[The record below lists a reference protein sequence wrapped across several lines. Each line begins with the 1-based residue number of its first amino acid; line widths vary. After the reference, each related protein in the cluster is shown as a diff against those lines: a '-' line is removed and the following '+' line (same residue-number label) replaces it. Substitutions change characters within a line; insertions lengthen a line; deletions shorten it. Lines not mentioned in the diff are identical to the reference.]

1 MGHKMEFIEIK
12 RNESEKAAWLEKRK
26 HYVTGTDAGKLIGVS
41 PYGGKFAVWLDK
53 MGRAAPVVETPA
65 MKAGKKFESAIL
77 QTYAEEMNCKLEHV
91 DGYQLITCDKYPR
104 LGASLDGWNHDLQIP
119 VDAKNIK
126 WKNEKWGD
134 AWTDQFPEYYKA
146 QLQVQMMVTG
156 ATFAHLAVMFS
167 GQDFFIY
174 SMEYDED
181 MAQKILDASDEFWPF
196 VERDKMPEAD
206 GSDEATEY
214 IKSEFARGDAAAVKE
229 PTEEILEALKGLQKA
244 KLDEKDAQDRKTEFE
259 NRIKLYMGD
268 ATSIKGVCTWKN
280 NKDSVKTDWE
290 QVASVALASM
300 SAEDQ
305 KKLIASY
312 TKTKP
317 GVRVLRITAKGY

>member
-1 MGHKMEFIEIK
+1 MEFIEIK
-12 RNESEKAAWLEKRK
+12 RNEAEKAAWLEKRK

-53 MGRAAPVVETPA
+53 TGRAAPVVETPA

-91 DGYQLITCDKYPR
+91 DGYNLITCDKYPR
-104 LGASLDGWNHDLQIP
+104 LGASLDGWNHDLQVP

-181 MAQKILDASDEFWPF
+181 MAQKILDATEEFWPY

-214 IKSEFARGDAAAVKE
+214 IKSEFSRGDAATVKE

-244 KLDEKDAQDRKTEFE
+244 KLDEKDAQNRKTEFE
-259 NRIKLYMGD
+259 NRIKLFMGD
-268 ATSIKGVCTWKN
+268 ATAIKGVCTWNN

-317 GVRVLRITAKGY
+317 GARVLRITAKGY

>member
-1 MGHKMEFIEIK
+1 MEFIEIK
-12 RNESEKAAWLEKRK
+12 RNEAEKAAWLEKRK

-181 MAQKILDASDEFWPF
+181 MAQKILDATDEFWPY
-196 VERDKMPEAD
+196 VENDQMPEAD

-214 IKSEFARGDAAAVKE
+214 IKSEFARGDAAAVKD

-268 ATSIKGVCTWKN
+268 ATAIKGVCTWKN
-280 NKDSVKTDWE
+280 NKDIVKTDWE

-305 KKLIASY
+305 KKLVASY

-317 GVRVLRITAKGY
+317 GARVLRITAKGY

>member
-1 MGHKMEFIEIK
+1 MEFIEIK
-12 RNESEKAAWLEKRK
+12 RNEAEKAAWLEKRK
-26 HYVTGTDAGKLIGVS
+26 HYITGTDAGKLIGVS
-41 PYGGKFAVWLDK
+41 PWGGKFAVWLDK
-53 MGRAAPVVETPA
+53 TGRAAPVVETPA

-77 QTYAEEMNCKLEHV
+77 QMYAEEMNCKLEHV

-244 KLDEKDAQDRKTEFE
+244 KLDEKDAQNRKTEFE
-259 NRIKLYMGD
+259 NRIKLFMGD
-268 ATSIKGVCTWKN
+268 ATAIKGVCTWKN

-305 KKLIASY
+305 KKLVASY
-312 TKTKP
+312 TTTKP
-317 GVRVLRITAKGY
+317 GARVLRITAKGY

>member
-1 MGHKMEFIEIK
+1 MEFIEIK

-26 HYVTGTDAGKLIGVS
+26 HYITGTDAGKLIGVS
-41 PYGGKFAVWLDK
+41 PWGGKFAVWLDK
-53 MGRAAPVVETPA
+53 TGRAAPVVETPA

-91 DGYQLITCDKYPR
+91 DGYNLITCDKYPR

-244 KLDEKDAQDRKTEFE
+244 KLDEKDAQNRKTEFE
-259 NRIKLYMGD
+259 NRIKMFMGD
-268 ATSIKGVCTWKN
+268 ATAIKGVCTWNN

-317 GVRVLRITAKGY
+317 GARVLRITAKGY

>member
-1 MGHKMEFIEIK
+1 MEFIEIK
-12 RNESEKAAWLEKRK
+12 RNEAEKAAWLEKRK

-91 DGYQLITCDKYPR
+91 DGYNLMTCDKYPR

-181 MAQKILDASDEFWPF
+181 MAQKILDATEEFWPF

-214 IKSEFARGDAAAVKE
+214 IKSEFARGDAAAVKD

-268 ATSIKGVCTWKN
+268 ATAIKGVCTWKN
-280 NKDSVKTDWE
+280 NKDIVKTDWE

-300 SAEDQ
+300 SAEDK

-317 GVRVLRITAKGY
+317 GARVLRITAKGY

>member
-1 MGHKMEFIEIK
+1 MEFIEIK
-12 RNESEKAAWLEKRK
+12 RNEAEKAAWLEKRK
-26 HYVTGTDAGKLIGVS
+26 HYITGTDAGKLIGVS
-41 PYGGKFAVWLDK
+41 PWGGKFAVWLDK
-53 MGRAAPVVETPA
+53 TGRAAPVVETPA

-91 DGYQLITCDKYPR
+91 DGYNLITCDKYPR

-119 VDAKNIK
+119 VDAKNIR

-174 SMEYDED
+174 SMEYDEE

-214 IKSEFARGDAAAVKE
+214 IKSEFARGDAAAVKD

-244 KLDEKDAQDRKTEFE
+244 KLNEKDAQTRKTEFE
-259 NRIKLYMGD
+259 NRIKLFMGD
-268 ATSIKGVCTWKN
+268 ATAIKGVCTWN
-280 NKDSVKTDWE
+280 NNRDSVKTDWE

-317 GVRVLRITAKGY
+317 GARVLRITAKGY

>member
-1 MGHKMEFIEIK
+1 MEFIETK
-12 RNESEKAAWLEKRK
+12 KNENEKDAWLEKRK

-41 PYGGKFAVWLDK
+41 PFGGKFAVWLDK
-53 MGRAAPVVETPA
+53 TGRAAPVAETPA

-77 QTYAEEMNCKLEHV
+77 QTYAEEMNCKMEHV
-91 DGYQLITCDKYPR
+91 DGYNLITCDKYPR

-126 WKNEKWGD
+126 WKNENWGD

-181 MAQKILDASDEFWPF
+181 MAQKILDATEEFWPY
-196 VERDKMPEAD
+196 VENDQMPEAD

-214 IKSEFARGDAAAVKE
+214 IKSEFARGDAAAVKD
-229 PTEEILEALKGLQKA
+229 PTEEILEALKDLQKA
-244 KLDEKDAQDRKTEFE
+244 KLDEKDAQTRKAEAE
-259 NRIKLYMGD
+259 NKIKVYMGD
-268 ATSIKGVCTWKN
+268 ATVIKGVCTWKN

-312 TKTKP
+312 TTTKP
-317 GVRVLRITAKGY
+317 GARVLRITAKGY

>member
-1 MGHKMEFIEIK
+1 MEFIETTK
-12 RNESEKAAWLEKRK
+12 NEAAKDAWLEKRK
-26 HYVTGTDAGKLIGVS
+26 HYITGTDAGKLIGVS

-53 MGRAAPVVETPA
+53 TGRAAPVVETPA

-77 QTYAEEMNCKLEHV
+77 QMYAEEMNCKLEHV
-91 DGYQLITCDKYPR
+91 DGYNLITCDKYPR

-181 MAQKILDASDEFWPF
+181 MAQKILDASDEFWHY
-196 VERDKMPEAD
+196 VENDQMPEAD
-206 GSDEATEY
+206 GSDEATDY
-214 IKSEFARGDAAAVKE
+214 IKSEFARGDAAAVKD

-268 ATSIKGVCTWKN
+268 ATAIKGVCTWKN

-312 TKTKP
+312 TTTKP
-317 GVRVLRITAKGY
+317 GARVLRITAKGY

>member
-1 MGHKMEFIEIK
+1 MEFIETTK
-12 RNESEKAAWLEKRK
+12 NEAAKAAWLEKRK
-26 HYVTGTDAGKLIGVS
+26 HYITGTDAGKLIGVS
-41 PYGGKFAVWLDK
+41 PWGGKFAVWLDK
-53 MGRAAPVVETPA
+53 TGRAAPVVETPA

-91 DGYQLITCDKYPR
+91 DGYNLITCDKYPR

-126 WKNEKWGD
+126 WKNEKWGE
-134 AWTDQFPEYYKA
+134 AWTDEFPEYYKA

-181 MAQKILDASDEFWPF
+181 MAQKILDASDEFWHY
-196 VERDKMPEAD
+196 VENDQMPEAD
-206 GSDEATEY
+206 GSDEASEY
-214 IKSEFARGDAAAVKE
+214 IKSEFARGDAATVKE

-244 KLDEKDAQDRKTEFE
+244 KLDEKDAQNRKTEFE
-259 NRIKLYMGD
+259 NRIKLFMGD
-268 ATSIKGVCTWKN
+268 ATAIKGVCTWNN

-290 QVASVALASM
+290 QVANVALASM

-317 GVRVLRITAKGY
+317 GARVLRITAKGY

>member
-1 MGHKMEFIEIK
+1 MEFIEIK

-26 HYVTGTDAGKLIGVS
+26 HYITGTDAGKLIGVS
-41 PYGGKFAVWLDK
+41 PWGGKFAVWLDK

-134 AWTDQFPEYYKA
+134 AWTDQFPEYYKT

-156 ATFAHLAVMFS
+156 AKFAHLAVMFS
-167 GQDFFIY
+167 GQDFNIY
-174 SMEYDED
+174 TMEYDED
-181 MAQKILDASDEFWPF
+181 MAQKILDATEEFWPY
-196 VERDKMPEAD
+196 VENDQMPEAD

-244 KLDEKDAQDRKTEFE
+244 KLDEKDAEKREAEFS
-259 NRIKLYMGD
+259 NRIKVYMGD
-268 ATSIKGVCTWKN
+268 ATVIPGICTWKN
-280 NKDSVKTDWE
+280 NRDGESIDWE
-290 QVASVALASM
+290 SIATIAMAGM
-300 SAEDQ
+300 DAAERAA
-305 KKLIASY
+305 LIAQH
-312 TKTKP
+312 TAKKT
-317 GVRVLRITAKGY
+317 GNRVLRITAKGF

>member
-1 MGHKMEFIEIK
+1 MEFIEIK
-12 RNESEKAAWLEKRK
+12 RNESEKDAWLEKRK

-41 PYGGKFAVWLDK
+41 PWGGKFAVWLDK
-53 MGRAAPVVETPA
+53 TGRAAPVVETPA

-91 DGYQLITCDKYPR
+91 DGYNLITCDKYPR

-181 MAQKILDASDEFWPF
+181 MAQKILDATDEFWPY
-196 VERDKMPEAD
+196 VENDQMPEAD

-214 IKSEFARGDAAAVKE
+214 IKSEFARGDAAAVKD

-244 KLDEKDAQDRKTEFE
+244 KLDEKDALDRKTEFE
-259 NRIKLYMGD
+259 NRIKLFMGD
-268 ATSIKGVCTWKN
+268 ATAIKGVCTWNN

-317 GVRVLRITAKGY
+317 GARVLRITAKGY

>member
-1 MGHKMEFIEIK
+1 MEFIEIK

-26 HYVTGTDAGKLIGVS
+26 HYITGTDAGKLIGVS
-41 PYGGKFAVWLDK
+41 PWGGKFAVWLDK
-53 MGRAAPVVETPA
+53 TGRAAPVVETPA

-91 DGYQLITCDKYPR
+91 DGYNLVTCDKYPR
-104 LGASLDGWNHDLQIP
+104 LGASLDGWNHDLKIP

-174 SMEYDED
+174 SMEYDEE
-181 MAQKILDASDEFWPF
+181 MAQKILDATEEFWPY
-196 VERDKMPEAD
+196 VENDQMPEAD

-214 IKSEFARGDAAAVKE
+214 IKSEFARGDAAAVKD

-244 KLDEKDAQDRKTEFE
+244 KLDEKDALDRKTEFE

-268 ATSIKGVCTWKN
+268 ATAIKGVCTWKN

-305 KKLIASY
+305 KKLVASY
-312 TKTKP
+312 TTTKP
-317 GVRVLRITAKGY
+317 GARVLRITANGY

>member
-1 MGHKMEFIEIK
+1 MEFIEIK
-12 RNESEKAAWLEKRK
+12 RNEAEKAAWLEKRK

-181 MAQKILDASDEFWPF
+181 MAQKILDATDEFWPY
-196 VERDKMPEAD
+196 VENDQMPEAD

-214 IKSEFARGDAAAVKE
+214 IKSEFARGDAAAVKD

-268 ATSIKGVCTWKN
+268 ATAIKGVCTWKN
-280 NKDSVKTDWE
+280 NKDIVKTDWE

-300 SAEDQ
+300 SAEDK

-317 GVRVLRITAKGY
+317 GARVLRITAKGY

>member
-1 MGHKMEFIEIK
+1 MEFIETTK
-12 RNESEKAAWLEKRK
+12 NEAAKAAWLEKRK
-26 HYVTGTDAGKLIGVS
+26 HYITGTDAGKLIGVS
-41 PYGGKFAVWLDK
+41 PWGGKFAVWLDK
-53 MGRAAPVVETPA
+53 TGRAAPVVETPA

-91 DGYQLITCDKYPR
+91 DGYNLITCDKYPR

-126 WKNEKWGD
+126 WKNEKWGE
-134 AWTDQFPEYYKA
+134 AWTDEFPEYYKA

-181 MAQKILDASDEFWPF
+181 MAQKILDATEEFWPY
-196 VERDKMPEAD
+196 VENDQMPEAD

-214 IKSEFARGDAAAVKE
+214 IKSEFARGDAAAVKD
-229 PTEEILEALKGLQKA
+229 PTEEILEALKDLQKA
-244 KLDEKDAQDRKTEFE
+244 KLDEKDAQTRKAEAE
-259 NRIKLYMGD
+259 NKIKVYMGD
-268 ATSIKGVCTWKN
+268 ATVIKGVCTWKN

-312 TKTKP
+312 TTTKP
-317 GVRVLRITAKGY
+317 GARVLRITAKGY

>member
-1 MGHKMEFIEIK
+1 MEFIEIK
-12 RNESEKAAWLEKRK
+12 RNEAEKAAWLEKRK

-181 MAQKILDASDEFWPF
+181 MAQKILDATDEFWPY
-196 VERDKMPEAD
+196 VENDQMPEAD

-214 IKSEFARGDAAAVKE
+214 IKSEFARGDAAAVKD

-268 ATSIKGVCTWKN
+268 ATAIKGVCTWKN
-280 NKDSVKTDWE
+280 NKDIVKTDWE

-305 KKLIASY
+305 KKLVAAY
-312 TKTKP
+312 TTTKP
-317 GVRVLRITAKGY
+317 GARVLRITAKGY

>member
-1 MGHKMEFIEIK
+1 MEFIETTK
-12 RNESEKAAWLEKRK
+12 NEAAKAAWLEKRK
-26 HYVTGTDAGKLIGVS
+26 HYITGTDAGKLIGVS

-53 MGRAAPVVETPA
+53 TGRAAPVVETPA

-91 DGYQLITCDKYPR
+91 DGYNLITCDKYPR

-181 MAQKILDASDEFWPF
+181 MAQKILDASDEFWPY
-196 VERDKMPEAD
+196 VENDQMPEAH
-206 GSDEATEY
+206 G
-214 IKSEFARGDAAAVKE
+214 IHKE
-229 PTEEILEALKGLQKA
+229 
-244 KLDEKDAQDRKTEFE
+244 
-259 NRIKLYMGD
+259 
-268 ATSIKGVCTWKN
+268 
-280 NKDSVKTDWE
+280 
-290 QVASVALASM
+290 
-300 SAEDQ
+300 
-305 KKLIASY
+305 
-312 TKTKP
+312 
-317 GVRVLRITAKGY
+317 

>member
-1 MGHKMEFIEIK
+1 MEFIETTK
-12 RNESEKAAWLEKRK
+12 TETEKAAWLEKRK
-26 HYVTGTDAGKLIGVS
+26 HYITGTDAGKLIGVS
-41 PYGGKFAVWLDK
+41 PWGGKFAVWLDK
-53 MGRAAPVVETPA
+53 TGRAAPVVETPA

-91 DGYQLITCDKYPR
+91 DGYNLVTCDKYPR
-104 LGASLDGWNHDLQIP
+104 LGASLDGWNHDLKIP

-174 SMEYDED
+174 SMEYDEE
-181 MAQKILDASDEFWPF
+181 MAQKILDATEEFWPY
-196 VERDKMPEAD
+196 VENDQMPEAD

-214 IKSEFARGDAAAVKE
+214 IKSEFAMGDAAAVKD

-244 KLDEKDAQDRKTEFE
+244 KLDEKDALDRKTEFE

-268 ATSIKGVCTWKN
+268 ATAIKGVCTWKN

-305 KKLIASY
+305 KKLVASY
-312 TKTKP
+312 TTTKP
-317 GVRVLRITAKGY
+317 GARVLRITAKGY

>member
-1 MGHKMEFIEIK
+1 MEFIEIERK
-12 RNESEKAAWLEKRK
+12 EADKAAWLEKRK
-26 HYVTGTDAGKLIGVS
+26 HYITGTDAAKLLGLS
-41 PYGGKFAVWLDK
+41 PFGSIFDVWLDK
-53 MGRAAPVVETPA
+53 TGQAPEFAQSAAMRAGTA
-65 MKAGKKFESAIL
+65 FESAIL
-77 QTYAEEMNCKLEHV
+77 KMYAEDTDAKLEHV
-91 DGYQLITCDKYPR
+91 DGYNLVTCDKYPR
-104 LGASLDGWNHDLQIP
+104 LGASLDGWNHSLACP
-119 VDAKNIK
+119 VDAKNIR
-126 WKNEKWGD
+126 WKDEKWGD

-181 MAQKILDASDEFWPF
+181 MAQKILDASDEFWPY

-214 IKSEFARGDAAAVKE
+214 IKSEFARGDAATVKE

-244 KLDEKDAQDRKTEFE
+244 KLDEKDAQNRKTEFE
-259 NRIKLYMGD
+259 NRIKLFMGD
-268 ATSIKGVCTWKN
+268 ATAIKGVCTWNN

-300 SAEDQ
+300 SAEDR

-312 TKTKP
+312 TTTKP
-317 GVRVLRITAKGY
+317 GARVLRITAKGY

>member
-1 MGHKMEFIEIK
+1 MECIETTK
-12 RNESEKAAWLEKRK
+12 NEAAKAAWLEKRK
-26 HYVTGTDAGKLIGVS
+26 HYITGTDAGKLIGVS

-53 MGRAAPVVETPA
+53 TGRAAPVVETPA

-77 QTYAEEMNCKLEHV
+77 QMYAEEMNCKLEHV
-91 DGYQLITCDKYPR
+91 DGYNLITCDKYPR

-206 GSDEATEY
+206 GSDEAAEY
-214 IKSEFARGDAAAVKE
+214 IKSEFARGNASAVKE

-268 ATSIKGVCTWKN
+268 ATAIKGVCTWKN

-305 KKLIASY
+305 KKLVASY
-312 TKTKP
+312 TTTRP
-317 GVRVLRITAKGY
+317 GARVLRITAKGY

>member
-1 MGHKMEFIEIK
+1 MEFIEIK
-12 RNESEKAAWLEKRK
+12 RNEAEKAAWLEKRK

-181 MAQKILDASDEFWPF
+181 MAQKILDATDEFWPY
-196 VERDKMPEAD
+196 VENDQMPEAD
-206 GSDEATEY
+206 GPDEATEY
-214 IKSEFARGDAAAVKE
+214 IKSEFARGDAAAVKD

-268 ATSIKGVCTWKN
+268 ATAIKGVCTWKN
-280 NKDSVKTDWE
+280 NKDIVKTDWE

-300 SAEDQ
+300 SDEDK

-317 GVRVLRITAKGY
+317 GARVLRITAKGY

>member
-1 MGHKMEFIEIK
+1 MEFIELK
-12 RNESEKAAWLEKRK
+12 RNEAEKDAWLEKRK

-53 MGRAAPVVETPA
+53 TGRAAPVVETPA

-91 DGYQLITCDKYPR
+91 DGYNLITCDKYPR

-174 SMEYDED
+174 SMEYDEY
-181 MAQKILDASDEFWPF
+181 MAQKILDATEEFWPY
-196 VERDKMPEAD
+196 VENDQMPEAD

-214 IKSEFARGDAAAVKE
+214 IKSEFAMGDAAAVKD

-244 KLDEKDAQDRKTEFE
+244 KLDEKDAQTRKAEAE
-259 NRIKLYMGD
+259 NKIKVYMGD
-268 ATSIKGVCTWKN
+268 ATVIKGVCTWKN

-312 TKTKP
+312 TTTKP
-317 GVRVLRITAKGY
+317 GARVLRITAKGY

>member
-1 MGHKMEFIEIK
+1 MEFIELK
-12 RNESEKAAWLEKRK
+12 RNEAEKDAWLEKRK

-41 PYGGKFAVWLDK
+41 PWGGKFAVWLDK
-53 MGRAAPVVETPA
+53 TGRAAPVVETPA

-91 DGYQLITCDKYPR
+91 DGYNLITCDKYPR

-181 MAQKILDASDEFWPF
+181 MAQKILDASDEFWPY

-214 IKSEFARGDAAAVKE
+214 IKSEFARGDAAAVKD

-259 NRIKLYMGD
+259 NRLKLYMGD
-268 ATSIKGVCTWKN
+268 ATAIKGVCTWKN

-312 TKTKP
+312 TTTKP
-317 GVRVLRITAKGY
+317 GARVLRITAKGY

>member
-1 MGHKMEFIEIK
+1 MEFIETTK
-12 RNESEKAAWLEKRK
+12 NEAEKAAWLEKRK
-26 HYVTGTDAGKLIGVS
+26 HYITGTDAGKLIGVS
-41 PYGGKFAVWLDK
+41 PWGGKFAVWLDK
-53 MGRAAPVVETPA
+53 TGRAAPVVETPA

-77 QTYAEEMNCKLEHV
+77 QMYAEEMNCKLEHV

-104 LGASLDGWNHDLQIP
+104 LGIP

-174 SMEYDED
+174 SMEYDEE
-181 MAQKILDASDEFWPF
+181 MAQKILDATEEFWPY
-196 VERDKMPEAD
+196 VENDQMPEAD

-214 IKSEFARGDAAAVKE
+214 IKSEFARGDAAAVKD
-229 PTEEILEALKGLQKA
+229 PTEEILESLKGLQKA
-244 KLDEKDAQDRKTEFE
+244 KLDEKDDGRRDRDQGRVYLEKQQGQ
-259 NRIKLYMGD
+259 R
-268 ATSIKGVCTWKN
+268 
-280 NKDSVKTDWE
+280 
-290 QVASVALASM
+290 
-300 SAEDQ
+300 EDGLGTGG
-305 KKLIASY
+305 KRGTRFNECRRPEETGSL
-312 TKTKP
+312 
-317 GVRVLRITAKGY
+317 VHDD

>member
-1 MGHKMEFIEIK
+1 MEFIEIK
-12 RNESEKAAWLEKRK
+12 RNEAEKAAWLEKRK

-91 DGYQLITCDKYPR
+91 DGYNLITCDKYPR

-174 SMEYDED
+174 SLEYDED
-181 MAQKILDASDEFWPF
+181 MAQKILDATEEFWPF

-214 IKSEFARGDAAAVKE
+214 IKSEYARGDAAAVKE

-244 KLDEKDAQDRKTEFE
+244 KLDEKDAQNRKTEFE
-259 NRIKLYMGD
+259 NRIKLFMGD
-268 ATSIKGVCTWKN
+268 ATAIKGVCTWNN

-317 GVRVLRITAKGY
+317 GARVLRITAKGY

>member
-1 MGHKMEFIEIK
+1 MEFIEITK
-12 RNESEKAAWLEKRK
+12 NEANKDAWLEKRK
-26 HYVTGTDAGKLIGVS
+26 HYITGTDAGKLIGVS
-41 PYGGKFAVWLDK
+41 PWGGKFAVWLDK
-53 MGRAAPVVETPA
+53 TGRAAPVVETPA

-91 DGYQLITCDKYPR
+91 DGYNLITCDKYPR

-214 IKSEFARGDAAAVKE
+214 IKSEYARGDSATVKE
-229 PTEEILEALKGLQKA
+229 PTEEILESLKGLQKA
-244 KLDEKDAQDRKTEFE
+244 KLDEKDAQNRKTEFE
-259 NRIKLYMGD
+259 NRIKLFMGD
-268 ATSIKGVCTWKN
+268 ATAIKGVCTWNN

-317 GVRVLRITAKGY
+317 GARVLRITAKGY

>member
-1 MGHKMEFIEIK
+1 MEFIEIK
-12 RNESEKAAWLEKRK
+12 RNEAEKAAWLEKRK

-53 MGRAAPVVETPA
+53 TGRAAPVVETPA

-77 QTYAEEMNCKLEHV
+77 QMYAEEMNCKLEHV
-91 DGYQLITCDKYPR
+91 DGYNLITCDKYPR

-174 SMEYDED
+174 TMEYDED

-196 VERDKMPEAD
+196 VKSDKMPEAD

-229 PTEEILEALKGLQKA
+229 PTEEILEALKGLQRA
-244 KLDEKDAQDRKTEFE
+244 KLDEKDAQNRKTEFE
-259 NRIKLYMGD
+259 NRIKLFMGD
-268 ATSIKGVCTWKN
+268 ATAIKGVCTWNN

-317 GVRVLRITAKGY
+317 GARVLQITAKGY

>member
-1 MGHKMEFIEIK
+1 MEFIETTK
-12 RNESEKAAWLEKRK
+12 NEAEKDAWLEKRK
-26 HYVTGTDAGKLIGVS
+26 HYITGTDAGKLIGVS
-41 PYGGKFAVWLDK
+41 PWGGKFAVWLDK
-53 MGRAAPVVETPA
+53 TGRAAPVVETPA

-91 DGYQLITCDKYPR
+91 DGYNLITCDKYPR
-104 LGASLDGWNHDLQIP
+104 LGASLDGWNHDLQVP

-167 GQDFFIY
+167 GQDFYIY
-174 SMEYDED
+174 SMEYDEE
-181 MAQKILDASDEFWPF
+181 MAQKILDATEKFWPY
-196 VERDKMPEAD
+196 VENDQMPEAD

-214 IKSEFARGDAAAVKE
+214 IKSEFARGDAAAVKD
-229 PTEEILEALKGLQKA
+229 PTEEVLEALKGLQKA

-268 ATSIKGVCTWKN
+268 ATAIKGVCTWKN

-312 TKTKP
+312 TTTKP
-317 GVRVLRITAKGY
+317 GARVLRITAKGY

>member
-1 MGHKMEFIEIK
+1 MEFIEIK

-268 ATSIKGVCTWKN
+268 ATAIKGVCTWKN

-305 KKLIASY
+305 KKLVASY
-312 TKTKP
+312 TTTKP
-317 GVRVLRITAKGY
+317 GARVLRITAKGY

>member
-1 MGHKMEFIEIK
+1 MEFIEIK
-12 RNESEKAAWLEKRK
+12 RNEAEKAAWLEKRK

-91 DGYQLITCDKYPR
+91 DGYNLITCDKYPR

-126 WKNEKWGD
+126 WKNDKWGD

-244 KLDEKDAQDRKTEFE
+244 KLDEKDAQTRKTEFE
-259 NRIKLYMGD
+259 NRIKLFMGD
-268 ATSIKGVCTWKN
+268 ATAIKGVCTWNN

-312 TKTKP
+312 TTTKP
-317 GVRVLRITAKGY
+317 GARVLRITAKGY

>member
-1 MGHKMEFIEIK
+1 MEFIETTK
-12 RNESEKAAWLEKRK
+12 NEAEKAAWLEKRK

-91 DGYQLITCDKYPR
+91 DGYNLITCDKYPR

-174 SMEYDED
+174 SMEYDEE
-181 MAQKILDASDEFWPF
+181 MAQKILDATEEFWPF
-196 VERDKMPEAD
+196 VESDQMPEAD
-206 GSDEATEY
+206 CSDEATEY
-214 IKSEFARGDAAAVKE
+214 IKSEFARGDAAAVKD

-268 ATSIKGVCTWKN
+268 ATAIKGVCTWKN

-312 TKTKP
+312 TTTKP
-317 GVRVLRITAKGY
+317 GARILRITAKGY

>member
-1 MGHKMEFIEIK
+1 MEFVEIK
-12 RNESEKAAWLEKRK
+12 RNEAEKAAWQEKRK

-53 MGRAAPVVETPA
+53 MGRAEPVVETPA

-77 QTYAEEMNCKLEHV
+77 QMYAEEMNCKLEHV

-181 MAQKILDASDEFWPF
+181 MAQKILDATDEFWPY
-196 VERDKMPEAD
+196 VENDQMPEAD

-214 IKSEFARGDAAAVKE
+214 IKSEFARGDAAAVKD

-268 ATSIKGVCTWKN
+268 ATAIKGVCTWKN

-305 KKLIASY
+305 KKLVASY
-312 TKTKP
+312 TTTKP
-317 GVRVLRITAKGY
+317 GARVLRITAKGY

>member
-1 MGHKMEFIEIK
+1 MEFIETTK
-12 RNESEKAAWLEKRK
+12 NEAAKAAWLEKRK
-26 HYVTGTDAGKLIGVS
+26 HYITGTDAGKLIGVS

-53 MGRAAPVVETPA
+53 TGRAAPVVETPA

-244 KLDEKDAQDRKTEFE
+244 KLDEKDAQNRKTEFE
-259 NRIKLYMGD
+259 NRIKLFMGD
-268 ATSIKGVCTWKN
+268 ATAIKGVCTWNN

-317 GVRVLRITAKGY
+317 GARVLRITAKGY